1 MGKLS
6 TNFKLVSY
14 RTSLLWEDFMKILNF
29 IKNNLLSNYFI
40 IDAYDCFGNK
50 VNHKIAR
57 NFLEKEITLFIWL
70 NKYHYVQVI

>member
-1 MGKLS
+1 MIYVLIK
-6 TNFKLVSY
+6 FVDK
-14 RTSLLWEDFMKILNF
+14 TSLLWEDFMKILNF

>member
-1 MGKLS
+1 MIYVLIK
-6 TNFKLVSY
+6 FAYK
-14 RTSLLWEDFMKILNF
+14 TSLLWEDFMKILNF

-40 IDAYDCFGNK
+40 IDAYDWFGNK

>member
-1 MGKLS
+1 
-6 TNFKLVSY
+6 
-14 RTSLLWEDFMKILNF
+14 MKILNF

-50 VNHKIAR
+50 VNHKIVR

>member
-1 MGKLS
+1 MIYVLIKFVDKS
-6 TNFKLVSY
+6 
-14 RTSLLWEDFMKILNF
+14 SLLWEDFMKILNF

-50 VNHKIAR
+50 VNHKIVR

>member
-1 MGKLS
+1 MIYVLIKFVDKS
-6 TNFKLVSY
+6 
-14 RTSLLWEDFMKILNF
+14 SLLWEDFMKILNF